1 MTAPALT
8 AYERQRYAIARSRER
23 RDTELA
29 PLLAEV
35 DRLVDEVG
43 WRQARPVVAAV
54 MAPVRVTG
62 PRGVWRH
69 RVGRR
74 AGARLVDGL
83 GALPAQGCLPL
94 HASQPCRTVERRGG
108 RP

>member
-1 MTAPALT
+1 MRTLT
-8 AYERQRYAIARSRER
+8 AHERQRYAIGKARER
-23 RDTELA
+23 RAVERA
-29 PLLAEV
+29 PIRAEV
-35 DRLVDEVG
+35 DRLVADVG

-69 RVGRR
+69 RVGKR

-83 GALPAQGCLPL
+83 GVLPAQGCLPL
-94 HASQPCRTVERRGG
+94 HASHPCRTVERRGG